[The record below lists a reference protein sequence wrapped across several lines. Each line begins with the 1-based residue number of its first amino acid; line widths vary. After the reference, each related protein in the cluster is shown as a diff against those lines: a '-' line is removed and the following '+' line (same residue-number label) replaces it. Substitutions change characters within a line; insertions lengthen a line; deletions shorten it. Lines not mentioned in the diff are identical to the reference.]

1 MRFPHYTQLD
11 AMDCG
16 PTSLRIVAQFY
27 GRHYSLQNLRERC
40 HITREGVSLLGIS
53 DAAESIGFR
62 TTGVKITWHQLRDEA
77 NLPCIVHWNQQHF
90 VVVYRIAR
98 KRGKWWVY
106 VSDPASGLLKYTEE
120 QFLKA
125 WIQSREL
132 PNRTESA
139 ARPQQEVPSLAS
151 ADFLAGPANGKG
163 IALLLEPTPQ
173 FYKEKGDEDK
183 RLKLGY
189 LLQYLRPYKNYLA
202 QLALAMLTASILSLI
217 LPFLTQSVVDKG
229 IGTGNLSF
237 VVMMLIAQV
246 VLVLGQLANNLIRSW
261 LMLHMTTRISI
272 SLISDF
278 LAKLMRLPIAFFD
291 SKMVG
296 DIMQRIGDYDRIQ
309 SFLTGSLLSMA
320 MAVVSFVIYGAV
332 MGGYDPT
339 ILGIFLLGS
348 ALYIGWI
355 LLFMKRRRKLDYM
368 RFQEAAANQSNIV
381 QLINGMQDIKLND
394 CEKQKRWEWE
404 RIQARLF
411 QVSIKGLVLGQTQE
425 VGGTFIDQTKNVVI
439 SFLAASAVI
448 EGDMTLGMMVALQ
461 YIIGQLNAPLSQFI
475 QFVQAT
481 QDAKISLERLSEI
494 QEKDDEEPADEER
507 IRMIPD
513 NADIEFRGVTFQYD
527 GPHSAKALD
536 DVSVTIPAD
545 KVTAIVGASGSGK
558 TTMLKLMLGF
568 YTPTSGEVLLRDRR
582 IAQYSPSCWRRA
594 CGTVMQ
600 EGYIFSDTIAGNIG
614 VSDERPD
621 MERVRRA
628 TRIANIDTFIDELP
642 LGYNTKIGADG
653 HGLSVGQKQRL
664 LIARAA
670 YKDAK
675 YLFFDEATNSLDAN
689 NERTIMERL
698 DRLFENKTVVV
709 VAHRLS
715 TVRNADKIVVLDH
728 GRIVEQGTHDELTA
742 KRGYYYELVRNQ
754 LELGN

>member
-1 MRFPHYTQLD
+1 
-11 AMDCG
+11 MDCG
-16 PTSLRIVAQFY
+16 PTALKIVAQFY
-27 GRHYSLQNLRERC
+27 GKHYSLQNLRERC
-40 HITREGVSLLGIS
+40 HISREGVSLLGIS

-62 TTGVKITWHQLRDEA
+62 TSGVKLSWEQLRDEVT
-77 NLPCIVHWNQQHF
+77 LPCIVHWNQQHF
-90 VVVYRIAR
+90 IVVYKIAR
-98 KRGKWWVY
+98 KRGQWWVW
-106 VSDPASGLLKYTEE
+106 VSDPASGLLKYSEE
-120 QFLKA
+120 QFRKA
-125 WIQSREL
+125 WEQSREL
-132 PNRTESA
+132 PDLTAVFSEHRA
-139 ARPQQEVPSLAS
+139 GRPFTLSGTS
-151 ADFLAGPANGKG
+151 GGKG
-163 IALLLEPTPQ
+163 IALLLEPTPA

-183 RLKLGY
+183 RLRFGQ
-189 LLQYLRPYKNYLA
+189 LLHYLRPYKSYLV
-202 QLALAMLTASILSLI
+202 QLTLAMFTASVLSLI

-237 VVMMLIAQV
+237 VVMMLVAQV
-246 VLVLGQLANNLIRSW
+246 VLVMGQLANNLVRSW
-261 LMLHMTTRISI
+261 LMLHLTTRISI

-278 LAKLMRLPIAFFD
+278 LSKLMRLPIAFFD

-296 DIMQRIGDYDRIQ
+296 DIMQRIGDYNRIQ
-309 SFLTGSLLSMA
+309 TFLTGSLLSMI
-320 MAVVSFVIYGAV
+320 MAVISFGIYGAV
-332 MGGYDPT
+332 MGAYDIV
-339 ILGIFLLGS
+339 ILGVFLIGS
-348 ALYIGWI
+348 MLYVGWI

-368 RFQEAAANQSNIV
+368 RFQEAAANQSSIV
-381 QLINGMQDIKLND
+381 QLINGMQEIKLNN

-411 QVSIKGLVLGQTQE
+411 QISIKGLVLGQTQE
-425 VGGTFIDQTKNVVI
+425 VGGTFIDQTKNVCI

-448 EGDMTLGMMVALQ
+448 NGNMTLGMMVAMQ

-494 QEKDDEEPADEER
+494 QEKEDEEPSDEER
-507 IRMIPD
+507 IRDIPQ
-513 NADIEFRGVTFQYD
+513 NADMEFRHVTFQYD

-536 DVSVTIPAD
+536 DISVTIPAN

-558 TTMLKLMLGF
+558 TTMLKMMLGF
-568 YTPTSGEVLLRDRR
+568 YSPVSGEVLLNGRK
-582 IAQYSPSCWRRA
+582 ISQYNASYWRRA

-600 EGYIFSDTIAGNIG
+600 EGYIFSDTIANNIG
-614 VSDERPD
+614 VSDDRPD

-628 TRIANIDTFIDELP
+628 TAIANIDSFIDELP
-642 LGYNTKIGADG
+642 LGYNTKIGVDG

-670 YKDAK
+670 YKNAK

-698 DRLFENKTVVV
+698 EQLFKSKTVVV

-715 TVRNADKIVVLDH
+715 TVKSADNIIVLDH
-728 GRIVEQGTHDELTA
+728 GHIVEQGTHAELIE
-742 KRGYYYELVRNQ
+742 KRGYYYELVKNQ